1 MTHKKHKKASQHS
14 EFQNNI
20 YQIND
25 TTYIVESYFADESSV
40 RDTLKET
47 LIQYL
52 DSEFAYSTI
61 FNEIDIISID
71 ENNACREGGI
81 WTINILNQWI

>member
-1 MTHKKHKKASQHS
+1 MAHKKHKKASQHS
-14 EFQNNI
+14 EFQNSI

-25 TTYIVESYFADESSV
+25 TTYIVESYFVDESSV
-40 RDTLKET
+40 RDTLKEK

-81 WTINILNQWI
+81 